1 LSNTVSSYRPDV
13 LWASSDAVHAVLA
26 ARLGKKF
33 GLPFVIDLYDDYES
47 FGLSRLPGMRSL
59 LRRACA
65 RADALTVV
73 SRTLAATIRDR
84 LPQAPRIEV
93 IGNGVPGFF
102 CSRLPRHEARLRLG
116 LPLEVP
122 LIGTA
127 GALDRTR
134 GIGDLFQAF
143 RVLRSSR
150 PDARLVVAGPRDA
163 ALARELDQDVID
175 LGTIPHEQVAWLYS
189 ALDVGVVCNR
199 DSAFARACYPQKLA
213 EMLACKLPLVAAA
226 VGDTALILRDCP
238 QCLFSPGD
246 SQTLARQIECQL
258 ASPVLPELQASRWS
272 ELARG
277 LEDVLQRAVAA
288 S

>member
-1 LSNTVSSYRPDV
+1 
-13 LWASSDAVHAVLA
+13 
-26 ARLGKKF
+26 
-33 GLPFVIDLYDDYES
+33 
-47 FGLSRLPGMRSL
+47 
-59 LRRACA
+59 
-65 RADALTVV
+65 
-73 SRTLAATIRDR
+73 
-84 LPQAPRIEV
+84 
-93 IGNGVPGFF
+93 
-102 CSRLPRHEARLRLG
+102 
-116 LPLEVP
+116 

-127 GALDRTR
+127 GALDGTR

-143 RVLRSSR
+143 HVLRSSR

-226 VGDTALILRDCP
+226 VGDTALILQACP

-246 SQTLARQIECQL
+246 TQMLASQIARQL
-258 ASPVLPELQASRWS
+258 VSPVLPELQASSWF